1 MKKSQLRQLIKEE
14 IQNLS
19 QEYTVEDLYQMIKDG
34 EIIKVSDD
42 GGHSVSTY
50 GLTRDYMVNPIENF
64 EKFVLNHPRLK
75 NTTYIMDDKNSFI
88 KKGTEGYI
96 DAISKYYDKIGSFK
110 GD

>member
-1 MKKSQLRQLIKEE
+1 MKKSQLRQLIREE
-14 IQNLS
+14 IQNIS

-34 EIIKVSDD
+34 ETIKVSDD
-42 GGHSVSTY
+42 GGYSSSAY

-75 NTTYIMDDKNSFI
+75 NTTYVMGDKNYFI
-88 KKGTEGYI
+88 KKGTEDYT
-96 DAISKYYDKIGSFK
+96 DKVAQDYQKMGSFK